1 MLLANISSISSDF
14 GSRLDRNRNTG
25 LLGNGTLM
33 VPLLAL
39 LPSYKSRFPE
49 TCTSEI
55 FRFLFHR
62 LFDVIFNYLDGSC
75 EEVDLNFIGID
86 LIDLSQIPLDIR

>member
-14 GSRLDRNRNTG
+14 GSRLDRNRNSG

-55 FRFLFHR
+55 FRSLFHR
-62 LFDVIFNYLDGSC
+62 LFDVNFNYLVGSC
-75 EEVDLNFIGID
+75 EVDDHDFI
-86 LIDLSQIPLDIR
+86 